1 MRGRQSAEKGK
12 SSNGAKAPI
21 QSEIAAPLT
30 ASSQA
35 RLEYI
40 AEMVHELKIMSD
52 QADCEVLA
60 DLLERER
67 HLLAELSP
75 QDRDNLAGMLRRLLS
90 PFEA

>member
-1 MRGRQSAEKGK
+1 MRGRQSAENGK

-60 DLLERER
+60 DLLERAYREALR
-67 HLLAELSP
+67 
-75 QDRDNLAGMLRRLLS
+75 QRRAGG
-90 PFEA
+90 